1 MVNPSALANE
11 LLDAYRERRLVVPP
25 SSREDGLSLATAY
38 AVEAEIVRSRAAAG
52 HHPVGLKVGFA
63 NKDTWRILKLETLAW
78 AHMYDDT
85 VHRTRPATPPMCRLD
100 TWCRRR
106 SSRRSCSA

>member
-52 HHPVGLKVGFA
+52 HRPVGLKVGFA
-63 NKDTWRILKLETLAW
+63 NKDTWRSLKLETLAW

-85 VHRTRPATPPMCRLD
+85 VHRTTDNSTPMCRLD